1 MSNQEVLEEDIE
13 GDADHKKILGVIIEG
28 FEDEMNHE
36 QLDVLD
42 EEVEEEDVVLSNPFI
57 ESDLDD
63 LDSNFDEELEYL

>member
-1 MSNQEVLEEDIE
+1 MSNQKVLEEDIE

-42 EEVEEEDVVLSNPFI
+42 EEVEEEDVLSNPFI
-57 ESDLDD
+57 DSDLDD
-63 LDSNFDEELEYL
+63 LDSNSDEELEYL